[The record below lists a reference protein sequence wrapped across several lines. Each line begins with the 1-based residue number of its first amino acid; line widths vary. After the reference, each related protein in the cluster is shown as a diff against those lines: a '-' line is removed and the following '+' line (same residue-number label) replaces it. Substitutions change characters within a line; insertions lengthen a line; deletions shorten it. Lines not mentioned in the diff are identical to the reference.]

1 MIVAGES
8 SGELY
13 GSLLAKALKSKWPD
27 VHIMGVGGER
37 MSEAGVELI
46 SSISDAFGL
55 TEAISAFGKI
65 KTAFNK
71 TVEALKQCR
80 PAVLV
85 LIDYPDF
92 NLKVAKLARSLGI
105 KILYYV
111 SPQVWAWRKGRVKKI
126 AGLVDRM
133 AVILPFEE
141 EIYRNAGM
149 PCEFIGHPVL
159 EEIESVLSDVSS
171 SYYVQTNNP
180 PIPPLEKGGWGGFES
195 EERRGATISELR
207 TFFKSHIGL
216 EPDRPLLSLLPG
228 SRPSELKRHLPLII
242 EVIRRF
248 KREPEIS
255 GKGYQLCMPLTLNTD
270 ETRYHSYLET
280 LRQEGVNIKK
290 GESVK
295 VLAASDLAVVA
306 SGTATLQTAF
316 LEVPMVV
323 VYKLAPLSYYLGKR
337 IIKVKHIS
345 LANILSGREVVCELI
360 QDRANPDEI
369 INELKKIIT
378 DTKYRENMLHYY
390 RKIKEPF
397 SGKKP
402 SERIAE
408 IVIEMAGG
416 AHL

>member
-1 MIVAGES
+1 MTTIMIVAGES

-27 VHIMGVGGER
+27 IHIMGVGGEK

-65 KTAFNK
+65 KAAFNK

-126 AGLVDRM
+126 ACLVDRM

-141 EIYRNAGM
+141 EIYRNAGI

-159 EEIESVLSDVSS
+159 EEIESVIGSS
-171 SYYVQTNNP
+171 KSFGVQGSA
-180 PIPPLEKGGWGGFES
+180 LS
-195 EERRGATISELR
+195 EECRS
-207 TFFKSHIGL
+207 FFKSNIGL
-216 EPDRPLLSLLPG
+216 EPNRPLLSLLPG

-248 KREPEIS
+248 KRDPEIS
-255 GKGYQLCMPLTLNTD
+255 EKGYQLCMPLTLNTD

-280 LRQEGVNIKK
+280 LRQEGVVIKK

-323 VYKLAPLSYYLGKR
+323 VYKLAQLTYQLGKR

-345 LANILSGREVVCELI
+345 LVNILSGREVVQELI
-360 QDRANPDEI
+360 QDRANPGEI
-369 INELKKIIT
+369 VKELKKIIT
-378 DTKYRENMLHYY
+378 DTKYREDMIHYY
-390 RKIKEPF
+390 RKVKGPF
-397 SGKKP
+397 SGKNP
-402 SERIAE
+402 SQRVAE

-416 AHL
+416 GHL